1 MCLRILLPGLF
12 LALLAC
18 FPLMILKGSD
28 TASFATEEW
37 VGSWDSKSSQKPVT
51 SNSPAGIPVPID
63 NFLQLAV
70 SNLLKTSL
78 VLYKKGSN
86 GYQLI
91 FIFRV
96 FRISKMARKISEAT
110 TRNVNVF

>member
-1 MCLRILLPGLF
+1 MCYLISGE
-12 LALLAC
+12 
-18 FPLMILKGSD
+18 GGD
-28 TASFATEEW
+28 TASFATEE
-37 VGSWDSKSSQKPVT
+37 GEGDWDFQKPMT
-51 SNSPAGIPVPID
+51 SNSPARIPVPID

-91 FIFRV
+91 IFRV
-96 FRISKMARKISEAT
+96 SRTSKMARKNSEVT
-110 TRNVNVF
+110 TRNVYVF

>member
-1 MCLRILLPGLF
+1 MCYLISGE
-12 LALLAC
+12 
-18 FPLMILKGSD
+18 GSD
-28 TASFATEEW
+28 TASFATEEG
-37 VGSWDSKSSQKPVT
+37 VGDWDSKSFQKPMT
-51 SNSPAGIPVPID
+51 SNSPARIPVPID

-91 FIFRV
+91 IFRV
-96 FRISKMARKISEAT
+96 SRISKMARKNSEVT
-110 TRNVNVF
+110 TRNVYVF